1 MGGIIA
7 GVGIGL
13 SISQGGSTGGTDII
27 ALLWCKFKNASPG
40 RVILIIDVMIIISSI
55 LVPSYTDSGELL
67 PFSEKLAVVVYGLIQ
82 VTVSGYAVDLYLS
95 GSKQSVQ
102 AFIFTKKV
110 TEMADENAVLMYKGH
125 PLMRKDN
132 LIYYGSM
139 ADSHIVML
147 QILETKKVGDADI
160 ATKVSVQLQLTDPA
174 ARSRDRLV
182 KKSEKDGLY
191 TALDFG
197 CVWLERAL
205 AGK

>member
-1 MGGIIA
+1 
-7 GVGIGL
+7 
-13 SISQGGSTGGTDII
+13 
-27 ALLWCKFKNASPG
+27 
-40 RVILIIDVMIIISSI
+40 
-55 LVPSYTDSGELL
+55 
-67 PFSEKLAVVVYGLIQ
+67 
-82 VTVSGYAVDLYLS
+82 
-95 GSKQSVQ
+95 
-102 AFIFTKKV
+102 
-110 TEMADENAVLMYKGH
+110 MADEKVLLYKGR

-132 LIYYGSM
+132 MVYYGSM

-147 QILETKKVGDADI
+147 QILETKKVGDLDV

-174 ARSRDRLV
+174 AKSRDRVV